1 MEEKEQFDFTLED
14 IMREFGS
21 GTDEDVTETP
31 AEEVPVEEEPA
42 QPEAETPEVPEEL
55 PAEAEPVEATP
66 EAAEEDDDLDLT
78 SDFWQAILKGTVLEQ
93 KPEPEEDVRIFDGK
107 AESESKPVVDLDSTR
122 AFSVPKAA
130 LEGDTVRLDAG
141 AVAVA
146 AEQAK
151 SAAMGDTAV
160 FTPVTEEQAA
170 AAKPETAGGETEPF
184 SQNWEPRYEEP
195 MGEYVPPE
203 PIVFRPR
210 SRLSELKKKLVA
222 GPERRYYALA
232 ELGLGKL
239 QISIFLSCLVVLL
252 SVASIVLYEMG
263 MVQENRMR
271 LLVFGEMFALLLAGL
286 MGIERLIDGL
296 GAIFK
301 GKFTLETLLTVTFG
315 VCIANCVYCLQEV
328 RVPYCA
334 VFCLEMTMAQWAAY
348 ERRNTEM
355 GQMDTMRKA
364 VRLNRVAKAPD
375 CYQDRP
381 GFYVEEGEVEDFM
394 DSYTQTPGTEQAV
407 NLYALGVL
415 LLTIGMGVMTGMQK
429 GASDALRLSAAMLLA
444 GVPATTF
451 ICQTRPMAVLERRMH
466 KLGVVLCGWKGVKAC
481 AGKAAVPLTDADLF
495 PSGSVKV
502 NGVKFYSQ
510 RNPDDTVAFATALI
524 VESGMGIADLFTQ
537 LLDSRYGLR
546 YPVENFRM
554 YENGGLGGDVCG
566 ESVLVGSLSFL
577 QDMGVELP
585 DGARVSQAVY
595 VAVDGELCGVFAMA
609 YGKLKGVSAAL
620 HTLTGYRKLM
630 PVLATPNFLLSESF
644 IRGKFKANTRRMAFP
659 DPQTRQTLA
668 AWQPDGESS
677 QICAL
682 TTQDGLASTAFAIT
696 GARALRG
703 AMRFGAG
710 LHIFGGLVGMA
721 VVVLLYYL
729 DRDMSLLTP
738 SNLLM
743 LELIWAVPALLTTEW
758 TRRL

>member
-1 MEEKEQFDFTLED
+1 MEEKEQLDFTLED
-14 IMREFGS
+14 ILREFGNS
-21 GTDEDVTETP
+21 SDDDVTEVLAVEEP
-31 AEEVPVEEEPA
+31 EQEPEASAEEPEPVIEPA
-42 QPEAETPEVPEEL
+42 
-55 PAEAEPVEATP
+55 VEA
-66 EAAEEDDDLDLT
+66 AAEETVTEQEDEDEDLDLT
-78 SDFWQAILKGTVLEQ
+78 SDFWQAILKGTELEQ

-107 AESESKPVVDLDSTR
+107 VQTDSQPAVDLNATR
-122 AFSVPKAA
+122 AFSMPKEPAA
-130 LEGDTVRLDAG
+130 AVGGDTVRLDAG
-141 AVAVA
+141 AVATA
-146 AEQAK
+146 AAQA
-151 SAAMGDTAV
+151 AQGQLGDTAV
-160 FTPVTEEQAA
+160 FAPVTEAQVQE
-170 AAKPETAGGETEPF
+170 AKTGAEPF
-184 SQNWEPRYEEP
+184 SQEWEPRYEEP

-252 SVASIVLYEMG
+252 SVASIVLYEMD

-271 LLVFGEMFALLLAGL
+271 LLVFGELFALLLSGL
-286 MGIERLIDGL
+286 LGTERLIDGL

-301 GKFTLETLLTVTFG
+301 GRFTLETLLFITFG
-315 VCIANCVYCLQEV
+315 VCIANCVFCLKEV

-364 VRLNRVAKAPD
+364 VRLNRIAKAPD
-375 CYQDRP
+375 CYQGRP

-394 DSYTQTPGTEQAV
+394 DTYTQIPGTEKAV
-407 NLYALGVL
+407 NIYALIACL
-415 LLTIGMGVMTGMQK
+415 LAAGMGVLVGRENGVSSGLQI
-429 GASDALRLSAAMLLA
+429 GAAMLLA
-444 GVPATTF
+444 GVPATAF
-451 ICQTRPMAVLERRMH
+451 ISQTRPMAVLERRMH
-466 KLGVVLCGWKGVKAC
+466 KLGVVLCGWTGVKAC
-481 AGKAAVPLTDADLF
+481 SGKAAVPLSDADLF
-495 PSGSVKV
+495 PAGSVKV

-620 HTLTGYRKLM
+620 GTLTGYRKLI

-644 IRGKFKANTRRMAFP
+644 IRGKFKANTRRIAFP
-659 DPQTRQTLA
+659 NPQERQELA
-668 AWQPDGESS
+668 AWKPDAERSE
-677 QICAL
+677 ICAL
-682 TTQDGLASTAFAIT
+682 STQDGIASTAFAIT

-703 AMRFGAG
+703 AMRFGAV
-710 LHIFGGLVGMA
+710 LHIVCGVISMA
-721 VVVLLYYL
+721 VVAVLYYL

-738 SNLLM
+738 TNLLM
-743 LELIWAVPALLTTEW
+743 LDVIWAFPALLTTEW